1 MKRRESLP
9 LPPPVRL
16 PEPEELELEGGDA
29 PPRRVLRPGGA
40 GTAGGGGGPGGRR
53 ARESLSA
60 RGAGDCPGERINR
73 AVVEYLASGV
83 EHGMYVPDPSDPQLR
98 TLRVVAR

>member
-29 PPRRVLRPGGA
+29 PPRRVLRPVEQVPLEEAVGGW
-40 GTAGGGGGPGGRR
+40 PPSPRVSIR
-53 ARESLSA
+53 P
-60 RGAGDCPGERINR
+60 GAGDCPGERINR